1 MIETTVYFKIRPS
14 QLVNLE
20 TFLFTLMVIPVI
32 LFLDELIKQNFPIPF
47 LPETIVNHIYRLP
60 AYLAAAAVLN
70 LAYRVLRVYCIRY
83 EIDPEELK
91 IYSGIFRRKHEY
103 VETYRIKDY
112 RIERPLIYRLF
123 GQGNL
128 ILYTSDKTTPFLR
141 LEAIRDPEEKQIILR
156 GLVEI
161 SRREKHVFEV
171 D

>member
-1 MIETTVYFKIRPS
+1 MIENTVYFKIRPS
-14 QLVNLE
+14 QLLNLE
-20 TFLFTLMVIPVI
+20 TFLFTLLAVPVI
-32 LFLDELIKQNFPIPF
+32 LFMDELLKQHFPIPF
-47 LPETIVNHIYRLP
+47 LSETIINHIYRLP
-60 AYLAAAAVLN
+60 AYLAAAVLLN

-112 RIERPLIYRLF
+112 RIERPLIYRFF
-123 GQGNL
+123 GMGNL
-128 ILYTSDKTTPFLR
+128 ILYTSDKTTPVIR
-141 LEAIRDPEEKQIILR
+141 LEAIKNPEEKYKILR